1 MALYEIIYVSLAS
14 RDLPAEELVQLLDKA
29 RAHNAAQGIT
39 GMMVYHRR
47 EFMQLLEG
55 EQAAVQ
61 ALYDRIASDPRHQQ
75 LRKIWDGPIRERGF
89 SDWGMA
95 FVAPDELGL
104 SDKPGYQDLLGQGL
118 RQAPGDS
125 TGKKLL
131 LTLRDDFL

>member
-1 MALYEIIYVSLAS
+1 MALHEIIYVSLAS
-14 RDLPAEELVQLLDKA
+14 RDLPPAELAQLLDKA
-29 RAHNAAQGIT
+29 RAHNASQGIT
-39 GMMVYHRR
+39 GMMIYHRR

-89 SDWGMA
+89 ADWGMA
-95 FVAPDELGL
+95 FVAPDELALRG
-104 SDKPGYQDLLGQGL
+104 KPGYQDLLDQGL
-118 RQAPGDS
+118 RHSPDDS

-131 LTLRDDFL
+131 LTLRDEFL

>member
-1 MALYEIIYVSLAS
+1 MALYEIIYTSLAS
-14 RDLPAEELVQLLDKA
+14 RELPPEELAQLLDKA
-29 RAHNAAQGIT
+29 RLSNAAQGIT
-39 GMMVYHRR
+39 GMMIYHRR

-95 FVAPDELGL
+95 FVAPDELALRGR
-104 SDKPGYQDLLGQGL
+104 PGYQDLLDRGL
-118 RQAPGDS
+118 RHSPADS
-125 TGKKLL
+125 TGKQLL

>member
-29 RAHNAAQGIT
+29 RVHNASQGIT

-61 ALYDRIASDPRHQQ
+61 ALYDRIAGDPRHQQ

-95 FVAPDELGL
+95 FVAPDELDL
-104 SDKPGYQDLLGQGL
+104 RDKPGYQDLLGQGL

-125 TGKKLL
+125 NGKKLL